1 MARDWFVGDIVI
13 LKTKL
18 KKYSGQQA
26 QIANVLSQKLDVKL
40 MAGTMEGKSWRYTK
54 VSVTLLMKSTLDPSF
69 SSQPEPEVVQEIQQQ
84 AEAEVETKQT
94 DAELAADIFGDD
106 YEQDEV

>member
-26 QIANVLSQKLDVKL
+26 QVTNVLARKLDVKL
-40 MAGTMEGKSWRYTK
+40 MAGKLEGQSWRCTK
-54 VSVTLLMKSTLDPSF
+54 DSVTLLMKSTLDPSF
-69 SSQPEPEVVQEIQQQ
+69 SSQPEPEVVQESQQQ

-106 YEQDEV
+106 YEQDEA